1 MKLPGWLSGEIAR
14 RLLII
19 PPVAIGVIVFVL
31 FYMNRQSPIKNPVKE
46 ESRTLRVIKVSPVD
60 VVPSVIGHG
69 TAEPGEI
76 WRAIAEVKG
85 RVVFVN
91 DKLEPGTL
99 INAKDV
105 LLRIDPTEYELT
117 VAQLE
122 SDIQQANAQ
131 LAELDVRSD
140 NYQASLKIERES
152 LALAQQDLARI
163 EVLSQTDAVSDS
175 ELNKKQREVLT
186 QQQSLQNLENSINLI
201 PAEKKS
207 LQAALAV
214 KQTNLKQANIDLEKT
229 TISAPFDCRLADV
242 SIEIGQFLT
251 SGQQLFEAHGTAV
264 TEVEAQVAPHEAK
277 RLVDPENMA
286 LITEWITNPN
296 TSSDFWP
303 SATIRLESGNES
315 AEWEGRVDRLREQ
328 LDSQTR
334 SLRIVVA
341 VDKPY
346 EKIIPGQRPPLV
358 RGMYCQVKFEGTVRK
373 NRIVVPRSAVHNGS
387 SLSDGKVYVL
397 DSDNRMRSKDVVI
410 EFSQGDFVC
419 LTSGLNEGDTLVVSD
434 PSPALEGMLV
444 EPVNDDQML
453 KALIQE
459 ATGKG
464 TNQ

>member
-1 MKLPGWLSGEIAR
+1 MKLPGWLSGEITR
-14 RLLII
+14 RLLIV
-19 PPVAIGVIVFVL
+19 PPVVIGVIVFVL
-31 FYMNRQSPIKNPVKE
+31 FYMNRQSPTKNPVKE
-46 ESRTLRVIKVSPVD
+46 ESRTLRVIKISPVD
-60 VVPSVIGHG
+60 VVPRVIGHG

-85 RVVFVN
+85 RVIFVN
-91 DKLEPGTL
+91 EKLEPGAI
-99 INAKDV
+99 INAQEE

-140 NYQASLKIERES
+140 NFQASLKIERES

-163 EVLSQTDAVSDS
+163 EALSQTNAVSDS
-175 ELNKKQREVLT
+175 EVNKKQREVLT
-186 QQQSLQNLENSINLI
+186 QKQSLQNLENSINLI

-229 TISAPFDCRLADV
+229 TISAPFNCRLADV

-277 RLVDPENMA
+277 RLIDPEKIA
-286 LITEWITNPN
+286 SITEWITNAN
-296 TSSDFWP
+296 TNNDLWP

-328 LDSQTR
+328 LDAQTR
-334 SLRIVVA
+334 SLKIVVA

-346 EKIIPGQRPPLV
+346 EKMIPGQRPPLV
-358 RGMYCQVKFEGTVRK
+358 RGMYCQVEFKGTVRK
-373 NRIVVPRSAVHNGS
+373 SRIVVPRSALHNGS
-387 SLSDGKVYVL
+387 TVQNGKVYVL
-397 DSDNRMRSKDVVI
+397 DADNRLRSREVVI
-410 EFSQGDFVC
+410 EFTQGDFAC

-434 PSPALEGMLV
+434 PSPALDGMLV
-444 EPVNDDQML
+444 EPVSDEQLL
-453 KALIQE
+453 KTLVQE